1 MVHPFKIQLLP
12 FVVTRELPTSQIPVE
27 KQNHQSSGHKVQS
40 LPVEAEKFS
49 GLRGILVAEAMDI
62 YGKEWLKLWTSLENE
77 DFFLRKGRESEG

>member
-1 MVHPFKIQLLP
+1 
-12 FVVTRELPTSQIPVE
+12 
-27 KQNHQSSGHKVQS
+27 
-40 LPVEAEKFS
+40 VEAEKFS